1 MRKQHDGPGESGLS
15 TPVGTRRRFFQ
26 WMTAAAMSII
36 SVGLAIPLIGY
47 VISPARKRREQSW
60 VEVGKVDELSLLQPK
75 QLSYVASVRDGYVKT
90 TVQKAVWAVKMQN
103 GEVRAFAPQCP
114 HLGCGYRWVDP
125 DRRFKCPCHGSVYDV
140 GGSVL
145 DGPAPRPLDRLPVK
159 IEKGNLYVI
168 YKEFKAGLTKPVE
181 L

>member
-1 MRKQHDGPGESGLS
+1 MSNHHDGPRESGLS

-26 WMTAAAMSII
+26 WMTAAAISII
-36 SVGLAIPLIGY
+36 SVGLAIPLISY

-60 VEVGKVDELSLLQPK
+60 VEVGKVDELSIQQPK

-90 TVQKAVWAVKMQN
+90 TAQKAVWAVKMQN

-114 HLGCGYRWVDP
+114 HLGCGYRWVGP
-125 DRRFKCPCHGSVYDV
+125 DHKFKCPCHGSVYDV

-145 DGPAPRPLDRLPVK
+145 DGPAPRPLDRLPIK
-159 IEKGNLYVI
+159 IENGNLYVI
-168 YKEFKAGLTKPVE
+168 YKEFKAGLTNPVE